1 MADLNIELV
10 TRLSNNIDKLK
21 DQYLGLKQEVKL
33 LQGEKARLL
42 KQLEEASQSYVEL
55 EENFKVYKL
64 SRSFV
69 GDGEELSE
77 TKKKINQIVREI
89 DKCIALLNR

>member
-10 TRLSNNIDKLK
+10 AQLSSNIDKLK

-42 KQLEEASQSYVEL
+42 KQLEEATQSYVEL
-55 EENFKVYKL
+55 EEKFKIFKL
-64 SRSFV
+64 SRTFV
-69 GDGEELSE
+69 GEGDEISE